1 MRRVVALPFPVLPC
15 EPLQRTQ
22 QVAKLGGQLGRLL
35 PELDSIYLFKFSQ
48 MYPMPPYTYVY
59 AAQPMP

>member
-1 MRRVVALPFPVLPC
+1 ML
-15 EPLQRTQ
+15 

-59 AAQPMP
+59 ATQSMP

>member
-1 MRRVVALPFPVLPC
+1 MRLGRVDTHCHADIMPSFC
-15 EPLQRTQ
+15 A

-48 MYPMPPYTYVY
+48 MYPMPPYTYV
-59 AAQPMP
+59 